1 MELHTEVS
9 CRSPGGSKGRK
20 GKGRRRKND
29 RAKYLEHLN
38 PGDMRPQGLLQLSP
52 VQLFIESIQEEG
64 VGCIGVLQRLDAHA
78 QALKFFN
85 FTTEEEGV
93 AAKVQR
99 SLDYL
104 RRVRKSFQAEKV
116 VKERENI
123 EAKERLL
130 SS

>member
-1 MELHTEVS
+1 M
-9 CRSPGGSKGRK
+9 
-20 GKGRRRKND
+20 
-29 RAKYLEHLN
+29 
-38 PGDMRPQGLLQLSP
+38 
-52 VQLFIESIQEEG
+52 QLFIESIQEEG

-104 RRVRKSFQAEKV
+104 RRIRKSFQAEKV